1 MKHSLFILFLFA
13 SAIIQAQ
20 VIGFVFDANTK
31 EPLEY
36 ATIYCKAE
44 GTGTVSNREG
54 RFALF
59 LKDPESEVSVSYM
72 GYNTVKGKLSSKSEI
87 PLRRATILLAE
98 HTVTPIKDVEEVL
111 ISVKKQY
118 KKNHHVN
125 KTICDVHLKQFYLAD
140 GKYIKSIDMIGELE
154 IPVVKNLKKED
165 KFRLSAVSAELYE
178 DTTALQAVIVFP
190 KYVLAAFSNP
200 YTVVYIMAA
209 LTNRYNFQTT
219 RIYQDNSF
227 VYKIDFSYKKEKKYT
242 GRISGTI
249 FIDEKTKA
257 ILEFECHQN
266 TSFEKEQIAEH
277 NGETLVLKKQERGVK
292 ISYLKMDN
300 NEYLMAYAIEYSRN
314 LLNEEQRDF
323 YTVLSNTNFKK
334 SSFNNQYPI
343 NISED
348 LFDQLLEMNLAR
360 ISQGQNR
367 IIPTKEETEFF
378 NKNK

>member
-1 MKHSLFILFLFA
+1 MKHTLLILCLFV
-13 SAIIQAQ
+13 SAVVQAQ
-20 VIGFVFDANTK
+20 VTGIVFDADTK

-59 LKDPESEVSVSYM
+59 LKDPESEVAVSYM
-72 GYNTVKGKLSSKSEI
+72 GYNTVKGTLSSNNEI

-98 HTVTPIKDVEEVL
+98 HTVTPIEEAKKILKAVER
-111 ISVKKQY
+111 QY
-118 KKNHHVN
+118 RKNHHVN
-125 KTICDVHLKQFYLAD
+125 KAVCDVHLKQFYLAD
-140 GKYIKSIDMIGELE
+140 GKYISAIDMIGELE
-154 IPVVKNLKKED
+154 IPAVKDLKKED
-165 KFRLSAVSAELYE
+165 KFRLSAVSAELDE
-178 DTTALQAVIVFP
+178 DTTVFQAISIFP
-190 KYVLAAFSNP
+190 KYILAAFSNP
-200 YTVVYIMAA
+200 YTIVHLLSL
-209 LTNRYNFQTT
+209 LTNRYDFHTN
-219 RIYQDNSF
+219 RIYQDNMV
-227 VYKIDFSYKKEKKYT
+227 VYKIDYSSKKGNKNNSQ
-242 GRISGTI
+242 ISGTL

-266 TSFEKEQIAEH
+266 TSFQKEQIAEH
-277 NGETLVLKKQERGVK
+277 NGETFVFKQQERGMK

-300 NEYLMAYAIEYSRN
+300 NEYLMAYAIEYSKN

-343 NISED
+343 NIYED
-348 LFDQLLEMNLAR
+348 LFDQLVDMNLAK

-367 IIPTKEETEFF
+367 IVPTKKELEFF

>member
-1 MKHSLFILFLFA
+1 MKNYLFFLFLFA
-13 SAIIQAQ
+13 SAVIQAP
-20 VIGFVFDANTK
+20 VTGIVFDVETK
-31 EPLEY
+31 EPLQY

-59 LKDPESEVSVSYM
+59 LKNPESEVSISYM
-72 GYNTVKGKLSSKSEI
+72 GYNTITKKLSSTNEI
-87 PLRRATILLAE
+87 PLKRATIMLAE
-98 HTVTPIKDVEEVL
+98 HTVTPIKDVEEIL

-140 GKYIKSIDMIGELE
+140 SKYIKSIDMIGELE
-154 IPVVKNLKKED
+154 IPTVKNLKKED

-209 LTNRYNFQTT
+209 LTNRYNFHTT
-219 RIYQDNSF
+219 RIYQDNTV

-242 GRISGTI
+242 SRISGTI

-257 ILEFECHQN
+257 ILEFECRQN
-266 TSFEKEQIAEH
+266 TSFEKEQIAEY
-277 NGETLVLKKQERGVK
+277 NGETLIFKKQERGMK

-300 NEYLMAYAIEYSRN
+300 NEYLMAYAIEYSKN

-334 SSFNNQYPI
+334 SNFNNKYPI
-343 NISED
+343 NIYED
-348 LFDQLLEMNLAR
+348 LFDQLLDMNLGK
-360 ISQGQNR
+360 ISQGQNK
-367 IIPTKEETEFF
+367 IIPTKTELEFF
-378 NKNK
+378 EKNK